1 MIFIAHPDWIV
12 MSFNTLQKTSFLLL
26 AAVSIS
32 FQQESGYSQLPAWE
46 SRFIK
51 LNKDGSLQYIPDE
64 KGNIIP
70 DFSRVGYYGGDRVI
84 PGVQVVKTI
93 SPTGTENDETVIQAA
108 IDELSKKPLDKN
120 GLRGAILL
128 KKGTYKI
135 PASIRIEASG
145 IVLRGE
151 GNDLPLHRHPLARA
165 VVPRGQ

>member
-1 MIFIAHPDWIV
+1 M
-12 MSFNTLQKTSFLLL
+12 
-26 AAVSIS
+26 AVTGL
-32 FQQESGYSQLPAWE
+32 F
-46 SRFIK
+46 
-51 LNKDGSLQYIPDE
+51 
-64 KGNIIP
+64 
-70 DFSRVGYYGGDRVI
+70 

-120 GLRGAILL
+120 GFRGAILL

-151 GNDLPLHRHPLARA
+151 GNDPSGTKLVATAKKQLALIDVSGKGNITEIKESKVKMTGDGLFLNSILLHGEYIPEHGKSGLIGYTDTFPLTIN
-165 VVPRGQ
+165 V